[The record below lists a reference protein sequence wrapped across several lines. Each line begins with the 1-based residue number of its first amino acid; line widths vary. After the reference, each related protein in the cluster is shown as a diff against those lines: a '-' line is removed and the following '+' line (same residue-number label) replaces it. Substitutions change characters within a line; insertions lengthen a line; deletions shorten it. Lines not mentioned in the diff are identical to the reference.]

1 MQCVTVFLSF
11 AIFVP
16 QPHIMKLAEKGR
28 AILRQLSSTSIPL
41 IGNPYPATLPQSF
54 AQAHS
59 FLGDRAE
66 RMGLN
71 ASTNR
76 PRGIGSSPVT
86 STNSSQT
93 TETRS
98 ASPISPS
105 SLEATIGPADSL
117 PDIYHFSSVVDSVDE
132 RHQFSFLAAPVSS
145 TRRIRSL
152 FVPSSPRIAK
162 DEKFNFDHGAL
173 MSELEETSYMA
184 WFWSIYPCV
193 SRLFDLLC
201 RFLAFWVSF
210 RRLAF
215 DLLLVL
221 HSSICSCAAC
231 NLVPTWP
238 GLGLYTHLLPLIA
251 T

>member
-1 MQCVTVFLSF
+1 MSAISQGSVSTPFLCQSSRTSCNMSLSFYHLQFLS
-11 AIFVP
+11 P

-28 AILRQLSSTSIPL
+28 AILRQSPSASTPL
-41 IGNPYPATLPQSF
+41 IGNPYPTTLPQSF
-54 AQAHS
+54 TQAHP

-66 RMGLN
+66 RMGLY
-71 ASTNR
+71 APTDR

-86 STNSSQT
+86 STNSTRT

-98 ASPISPS
+98 ASPVSPS
-105 SLEATIGPADSL
+105 SLEATSGPADSL

-132 RHQFSFLAAPVSS
+132 RHQFSFLVAPVSS

-184 WFWSIYPCV
+184 WF
-193 SRLFDLLC
+193 
-201 RFLAFWVSF
+201 
-210 RRLAF
+210 
-215 DLLLVL
+215 
-221 HSSICSCAAC
+221 
-231 NLVPTWP
+231 
-238 GLGLYTHLLPLIA
+238 
-251 T
+251 